1 MNALTTEIK
10 TRARLLQKLLET
22 RNTAASK
29 RALILSRQRS
39 WEIPES
45 WQLKHCMNLAAADAG
60 FQNWEHARIVLGGEV
75 RPGEDMGDFWHGPEV
90 AVFINHWYAS
100 YAEAQ
105 QQLRANE
112 AGYLLPYRC
121 QYLVVTGDYL
131 QALGISAAPEFWNV
145 IGHDLVQGYG
155 SASWLNLAQQR
166 LQSSRTERF
175 NANWDATKIML
186 DLQSTDVEAE
196 RVMKSFVKNGR
207 LVSIPEQR
215 KKRLV
220 ILRWLVEQ
228 LQFERRYVEAD
239 INAFLLQFHADFAT
253 LRREFI
259 MNGLMERAEGE
270 YWRV

>member
-1 MNALTTEIK
+1 
-10 TRARLLQKLLET
+10 
-22 RNTAASK
+22 
-29 RALILSRQRS
+29 
-39 WEIPES
+39 
-45 WQLKHCMNLAAADAG
+45 
-60 FQNWEHARIVLGGEV
+60 
-75 RPGEDMGDFWHGPEV
+75 
-90 AVFINHWYAS
+90 
-100 YAEAQ
+100 
-105 QQLRANE
+105 
-112 AGYLLPYRC
+112 
-121 QYLVVTGDYL
+121 
-131 QALGISAAPEFWNV
+131 
-145 IGHDLVQGYG
+145 
-155 SASWLNLAQQR
+155 
-166 LQSSRTERF
+166 
-175 NANWDATKIML
+175 ML

>member
-29 RALILSRQRS
+29 RALILSRQRN
-39 WEIPES
+39 WEIPDS

-60 FQNWEHARIVLGGEV
+60 FQNWEHARVVLGGQAQA
-75 RPGEDMGDFWHGPEV
+75 GDDMGDFWHGAEV
-90 AVFINHWYAS
+90 TSFFNHWYAS

-105 QQLRANE
+105 AQLQANE
-112 AGYLLPYRC
+112 AAYLLPYRH
-121 QYLVVTGDYL
+121 QYLVVTSDYL
-131 QALGISAAPEFWNV
+131 EAMGVSAAPEFWGS
-145 IGHDLVQGYG
+145 IGNDMVQGYA
-155 SASWLNLAQQR
+155 SASWLSLAQQR
-166 LQSSRTERF
+166 LQASRTERF
-175 NANWDATKIML
+175 KANWDASQIML
-186 DLQSTDVEAE
+186 DLQSTEVEAE
-196 RVMKSFVKNGR
+196 RVMKSFVRDGR

-220 ILRWLVEQ
+220 ILRWLVGQ

-239 INAFLLQFHADFAT
+239 INSFLLQFHSDFAT